1 MRTDLVNERG
11 KTDLDWR
18 QCAVGGRF
26 SDFVAPCI
34 ARHLAPF
41 VQHRMI
47 QVFRFPVCFAGQADA
62 VKGGTRT
69 SRSIQ

>member
-1 MRTDLVNERG
+1 M
-11 KTDLDWR
+11 
-18 QCAVGGRF
+18 
-26 SDFVAPCI
+26 
-34 ARHLAPF
+34 APF